1 MIYNDLSWMAEVDLI
16 YTDLESA
23 EELKEKL
30 GAKIWKEFKYVQ
42 KYGDF
47 SLLVRREVKN

>member
-1 MIYNDLSWMAEVDLI
+1 MYHLEPPEVIYNDLGGMAEVDLI

-30 GAKIWKEFKYVQ
+30 GDSGLEGV
-42 KYGDF
+42 
-47 SLLVRREVKN
+47 